1 MKQQTQPDKNTPY
14 DAPLQGINRSYGTGI
29 RTTDIR
35 QAEFDSG
42 EWQTVSGG
50 FRMYLHS
57 ILLIYSKMLRVI
69 RNDDVL
75 MQKN

>member
-1 MKQQTQPDKNTPY
+1 MTL
-14 DAPLQGINRSYGTGI
+14 PLQESNRSYGTGI
-29 RTTDIR
+29 GTTDIR

-50 FRMYLHS
+50 FRMYSHS
-57 ILLIYSKMLRVI
+57 ILLIYRNIMHTI
-69 RNDDVL
+69 RNNNVL